1 MAGSGLSLALLLFL
15 LTLYGVNAWLNI
27 GRYKALSHNTD
38 VDRSAFYRAGLF
50 KSLLLFLGGAMISLV
65 VLGRLD
71 GLTVVP
77 PEFESETVRS
87 VLFRVPAQW
96 IYGIASAW
104 IAVICLASWLGG
116 AQMKRLIERGV
127 VLPKTALASLLP
139 RTGRQRFWAALIA
152 LNAGLS
158 EELFFRLALPLL
170 LAAVTGQAALA
181 FWLAVVIFG
190 LGHAYQG
197 LFGVIATTII
207 GALLGLIYLY
217 SGNVWLVVGIHA
229 GIDLWSLVVM
239 PLLIGWPPKMFGTL
253 TRPNSDSD

>member
-1 MAGSGLSLALLLFL
+1 MVGSGLSLALLLFL
-15 LTLYGVNAWLNI
+15 LALYAVNSWLNI
-27 GRYKALSHNTD
+27 RRYKALSHTVD
-38 VDRSAFYRAGLF
+38 VDRSAFYRAGLV
-50 KSLLLFLGGAMISLV
+50 KSLLLFLGGAMISLI
-65 VLGRLD
+65 VLRRLD
-71 GLTVVP
+71 GLADVP
-77 PEFESETVRS
+77 AEFASETVRS
-87 VLFRVPAQW
+87 VLVRVPAEW

-127 VLPKTALASLLP
+127 VLPKTALAALLP
-139 RTGRQRFWAALIA
+139 RTAGERLWAGLIA

-197 LFGVIATTII
+197 LFGIVATTII
-207 GALLGLIYLY
+207 GALLGLTYLY
-217 SGNVWLVVGIHA
+217 SGNLWLVVAIHA

-239 PLLIGWPPKMFGTL
+239 PLLIGWPPKISG
-253 TRPNSDSD
+253 RQPS

>member
-1 MAGSGLSLALLLFL
+1 VVGSGLNIALLLFL
-15 LTLYGVNAWLNI
+15 LTLYAVNSWLNI
-27 GRYKALSHNTD
+27 GRYKALANTAD
-38 VDRSAFYRAGLF
+38 IDRRAFYRAGLI
-50 KSLLLFLGGAMISLV
+50 KSLLLFLGGAMISLI
-65 VLGRLD
+65 VLHRLD
-71 GLTVVP
+71 GLAGIP
-77 PEFESETVRS
+77 EEFESETVRS
-87 VLFRVPAQW
+87 ILFRVPAGW

-104 IAVICLASWLGG
+104 IAIICLASWLGG
-116 AQMKRLIERGV
+116 AQMKRLIEKGV

-139 RTGRQRFWAALIA
+139 RNGGERFWAALIA

-158 EELFFRLALPLL
+158 EELFFRLAMPLL

-197 LFGVIATTII
+197 LFGVLATTII

-217 SGNVWLVVGIHA
+217 SGNLWLVVAIHA

-239 PLLIGWPPKMFGTL
+239 PLLIGWPPKNNGRQAT
-253 TRPNSDSD
+253 

>member
-15 LTLYGVNAWLNI
+15 LTLYAVNSWLNVS
-27 GRYKALSHNTD
+27 RYKTLSGTAD
-38 VDRSAFYRAGLF
+38 VDRTAFYRAGLV
-50 KSLLLFLGGAMISLV
+50 KSLLLFLAGAMISLI
-65 VLGRLD
+65 VLHRLD
-71 GLTVVP
+71 GLAAVP
-77 PEFESETVRS
+77 EEFESETVRS
-87 VLFRVPAQW
+87 VLFRVPAGW
-96 IYGIASAW
+96 IYGIAAAW

-116 AQMKRLIERGV
+116 AQMKRLIERGD
-127 VLPKTALASLLP
+127 VLPKTALAALLP
-139 RTGRQRFWAALIA
+139 RTGGERFWAILIS

-197 LFGVIATTII
+197 VFGVIATTII

-217 SGNVWLVVGIHA
+217 SGNLWLVVAIHA

-239 PLLIGWPPKMFGTL
+239 PLLIGWPPKLSGRQPT
-253 TRPNSDSD
+253 

>member
-15 LTLYGVNAWLNI
+15 LTLYAVNSWLNI
-27 GRYKALSHNTD
+27 SRYKNLARVAD
-38 VDRSAFYRAGLF
+38 VDRQAFYRVGLV
-50 KSLLLFLGGAMISLV
+50 KSLLLFLGGAMISLI
-65 VLGRLD
+65 VLHRLD
-71 GLTVVP
+71 GLAAVP
-77 PEFESETVRS
+77 EEFESETVRS
-87 VLFRVPAQW
+87 VLVRVPARW

-116 AQMKRLIERGV
+116 VQMKRLIERSD
-127 VLPKTALASLLP
+127 VLPKTALAALLP
-139 RTGRQRFWAALIA
+139 RTAGERFWAGVIA
-152 LNAGLS
+152 FNAGLS
-158 EELFFRLALPLL
+158 EEVFFRLALPLL

-197 LFGVIATTII
+197 LFGVIATTVI

-217 SGNVWLVVGIHA
+217 SGNLWLVVVIHA

-239 PLLIGWPPKMFGTL
+239 PLLIGWPPKVSG
-253 TRPNSDSD
+253 RQPG